1 MREDVDGERFR
12 EVGSGQVVKW
22 FEQVDLMSQFAWAS
36 PGLSLLFQNC
46 YVTTQLIGHGKEL
59 GHLL

>member
-1 MREDVDGERFR
+1 MFKAINLVSFVAVNVE
-12 EVGSGQVVKW
+12 
-22 FEQVDLMSQFAWAS
+22 FAWAN